1 MSNIN
6 LRFKTNSE
14 LQAEL
19 GARLRRLRLQR
30 NMPRSE
36 LAEKAGIAVGSIVK
50 AEAGEDIRLS
60 TLLGLLRVLGGL
72 DQVLQLVPSI
82 SISPLEIVDLGHER
96 KNARRF
102 GKKIKLVKD
111 RE

>member
-1 MSNIN
+1 MSNIKVK
-6 LRFKTNSE
+6 FKTNSE

-19 GARLRRLRLQR
+19 GQRLRRLRLQR
-30 NMPRSE
+30 NMPRAE
-36 LAEKAGIAVGSIVK
+36 LAEKAGVAAGSIAK

-72 DQVLQLVPSI
+72 DQVLQLIPVSQV
-82 SISPLEIVDLGHER
+82 SPLDAVDLGHER

-102 GKKIKLVKD
+102 GKKATTVKD
-111 RE
+111 KS